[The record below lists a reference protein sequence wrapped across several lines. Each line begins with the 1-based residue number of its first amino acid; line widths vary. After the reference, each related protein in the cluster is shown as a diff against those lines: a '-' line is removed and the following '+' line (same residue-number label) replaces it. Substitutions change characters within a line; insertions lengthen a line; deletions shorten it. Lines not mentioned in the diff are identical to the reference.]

1 MNNIEKN
8 TYVKKQI
15 TASLLSLLKQKDLS
29 DISIS
34 EITSYAG
41 VSRVSFY
48 RNYNEKEDILRE
60 YIKRQLADW
69 MKENVKEQDSS
80 EDKLVNIFAYLTEYK
95 HFYQLLSK
103 RNLLHL
109 LKDIVM
115 EAFGPKP
122 EHGNFEAYVAAFI
135 ANGIY
140 GWIEEWFKRGMQESG
155 EEMAMLLKKRNMD
168 S

>member
-8 TYVKKQI
+8 TYVKKQL
-15 TASLLSLLKQKDLS
+15 TDALLSLLKKKELK

-34 EITSYAG
+34 EVTSAAG

-48 RNYNEKEDILRE
+48 RNYNEKEDVIRE
-60 YIKRQLADW
+60 HIKRQMADW
-69 MKENVKEQDSS
+69 MNDNAGEKDST
-80 EDKLVNIFAYLTEYK
+80 EDKLGNIFAYLTEYRDL
-95 HFYQLLSK
+95 YLLLSS

-115 EAFGPKP
+115 DSFGPKP
-122 EHGNFEAYVAAFI
+122 KHGNFEAYTTAFI

-140 GWIEEWFKRGMQESG
+140 GWIEEWFSRGMQESG
-155 EEMAMLLKKRNMD
+155 EDMAILLKNRDLN